1 MAQSGNGRIRLFN
14 DFFGL
19 QNLLLS
25 MTTDPA
31 STQGYPMGDFY
42 GGGEGIED
50 NDAGFKPSTVAPLSG
65 AITINSADTDADTAF
80 IGTQLSFDVGLM
92 GTITMETRVQI
103 PDFDT
108 KEIFFGLTSILSVD
122 EQLQDIVVNASA
134 TTITM
139 PADLVGFYLSDQI
152 TADDEA
158 WHGIHSGGTTAA
170 STTVAGVCLGG
181 TGDASSVG
189 PAVNEWQI
197 LRLEVDVNGTTR
209 WYVDGVLRQ
218 TVAGACSTTS
228 NFAVCLA
235 AAANTTEM
243 AIMECD
249 YIEVTANRDWTV

>member
-14 DFFGL
+14 DFYGM

-31 STQGYPMGDFY
+31 SAFAYPMGDFY

-50 NDAGFKPSTVAPLSG
+50 NDAGFAPSSTAPLSG
-65 AITINSADTDADTAF
+65 AITINSGDTDADTAF
-80 IGTQLSFDVGLM
+80 IGTQIGLDVGLM

-103 PDFDT
+103 PDMDT
-108 KEIFFGLTSILSVD
+108 KEIFFGLTSILTAD
-122 EQLQDIVVNASA
+122 EQLEDIVINASS

-139 PADLVGFYLSDQI
+139 PADLVGFYFSDEL
-152 TADDEA
+152 TDDEA
-158 WHGIHSGGTTAA
+158 WHGIHSGGTTSG
-170 STTVAGVCLGG
+170 STTTTSVCLGG
-181 TGDASSVG
+181 TGDATSVG
-189 PAVNEWQI
+189 PTAGEWQI

-218 TVAGACSTTS
+218 TVEGACSTSS
-228 NFAVCLA
+228 NFAACLA
-235 AAANTTEM
+235 AAANTTQM

-249 YIEVTANRDWTV
+249 YIDVTANRDWTV